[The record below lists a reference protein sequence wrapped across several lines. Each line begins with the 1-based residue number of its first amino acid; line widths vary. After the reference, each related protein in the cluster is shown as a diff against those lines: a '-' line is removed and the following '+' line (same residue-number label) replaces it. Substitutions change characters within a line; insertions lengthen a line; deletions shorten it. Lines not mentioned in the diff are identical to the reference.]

1 MAIDII
7 PFLGYLILFCFLINL
22 IPFYKK
28 SGIWG
33 WSLVCLFS
41 IKVAVGVLYGLYF
54 NLPSQRAGAD
64 TLRFYRESIP
74 ETQLLLHQPIL
85 FVKSLFIN
93 SYQESN
99 GLLASASSYWNDLK
113 DNIIIKLVAVCNVF
127 THNNY
132 FTDVIFFNFIYLFG
146 LVAFYRVVKSYC
158 NANKYLLLFPIFLMP
173 SFLFWG
179 SGIHKDGLL
188 FSALG
193 VVLYCLNGIIRN
205 KIKTKYFIAL
215 IICLPILFFIKIYLA
230 VFLVPAFIAWWLA
243 KRNPQRK
250 QLCFIAVYSGC
261 ILLLVVLSL
270 LGDHYNILNYVVD
283 KQHAFLLLNGNSAIK
298 VPQLNPTLISALHY
312 LPTAIDI
319 AFIRPHISEIK
330 NAAYALAF
338 VETVMNALLILV
350 ALWFMSKQKTI
361 PTFFLFCFYFAIS
374 VLLLDGYTVTFTGA
388 IVRYRS
394 LMLPLTMAPI
404 VGMISFKRRH
414 KG

>member
-7 PFLGYLILFCFLINL
+7 PFLGYLILFCFLITR

-28 SGIWG
+28 SGIGG
-33 WSLVCLFS
+33 WLLVCLFL
-41 IKVAVGVLYGLYF
+41 IKVTVGVLYGLYF

-64 TLRFYRESIP
+64 TWRFYRESIP
-74 ETQLLLHQPIL
+74 ETQILLHQPLL
-85 FVKSLFIN
+85 FIKSLFVN
-93 SYQESN
+93 NYQESN
-99 GLLASASSYWNDLK
+99 GLLASTNSYWNDLK
-113 DNIIIKLVAVCNVF
+113 DNIIIKLVAICNVF

-132 FTDVIFFNFIYLFG
+132 YSDVIFFNFIYFFG

-158 NANKYLLLFPIFLMP
+158 NANKFLLLFPIFLMP

-193 VVLYCLNGIIRN
+193 VVLYCLNQIIQKR
-205 KIKTKYFIAL
+205 KKTIYCIAL
-215 IICLPILFFIKIYLA
+215 IICFPILFFIKIYLA
-230 VFLVPAFIAWWLA
+230 VFLIPAFVAWWLA
-243 KRNPQRK
+243 ERNQQR
-250 QLCFIAVYSGC
+250 QQIYFLSVYLACF
-261 ILLLVVLSL
+261 LLLIGVSL

-283 KQHAFLLLNGNSAIK
+283 KHRAFSLLNGNSAIK
-298 VPQLNPTLISALHY
+298 VPLLNPTLGSAVHY

-338 VETVMNALLILV
+338 VETIMNALLILV
-350 ALWFMSKQKTI
+350 ALWFIRKQKTT

-394 LMLPLTMAPI
+394 LMLPLIMAPI
-404 VGMISFKRRH
+404 VGMIPFKARQ